1 MFRLK
6 LQKDLRII
14 FQLELKKKKELYVMS
29 QYD

>member
-6 LQKDLRII
+6 LRKDLRII
-14 FQLELKKKKELYVMS
+14 FQLELKKKKELHVMS